1 MLSSETFQRRAKAKF
16 SAEMWTDAD
25 DLERK
30 IYKSKKKVAGWTTN
44 GREVAYYTEDI
55 DIVGEMPNK
64 WIHYIAEDGTSSSR
78 DESFNDWYYYG
89 SSGSGRQHMMRGDF
103 AGNWFPAKV
112 EGMWIL
118 RHVILVQIASEVYAM
133 DKEMKQSPQ
142 LLFSEEDEEF
152 AWSSIFMPDVGVR
165 FVTVE
170 QGGDSIEKLLA

>member
-16 SAEMWTDAD
+16 SAEMWADAD

-44 GREVAYYTEDI
+44 GREVAYYIEDI

-89 SSGSGRQHMMRGDF
+89 SSGAQFNCVLKIVLTFLLTFLLSF
-103 AGNWFPAKV
+103 AV
-112 EGMWIL
+112 
-118 RHVILVQIASEVYAM
+118 
-133 DKEMKQSPQ
+133 
-142 LLFSEEDEEF
+142 LLD
-152 AWSSIFMPDVGVR
+152 
-165 FVTVE
+165 T
-170 QGGDSIEKLLA
+170 Q